1 MIKGSILI
9 VDDEP
14 SVRDSLNRWFRD
26 DGFEVGVAE
35 GANDALTRLAE
46 RKWDLALLDIRMR
59 GTDGIELQRRIH
71 EIDPEL
77 IVIMMTGYASVDT
90 AVTAL
95 KNGAYDYITKPLDPD
110 DVAHLVQNALAHR
123 RSQEENERLKEIVTT
138 QAPHVSELIGQSAAM
153 QKVLHSIETVA
164 GTDATVLITG
174 ESGTGKELVA
184 RALHSGGPRRFHPM
198 VVIHCGAL
206 TETLLESELFGHE
219 KGAFTGAQYR
229 RKGKFEMAEGGTV
242 FLDEIGDIS
251 LKTQTDLLRVLQ
263 EREITRVG
271 GHQSIKVDF
280 RCVAATN
287 KDLETLIRDGQFRP
301 DLYYRLN
308 VFRIEIPPLRAR
320 RDDIPLLVDHFV
332 RKYAAAMNKKIN
344 RVAPE
349 AMALIQDYD
358 WPGNIR
364 ELENAVER
372 ALVVAHEPELRQ
384 EDFAIKPSQTG
395 PTQQAGA
402 GPAGSSLTLEEVEKA
417 HILRVLE
424 QCNFNQSRAAEML
437 HIDRVTLHNKLK
449 KYGWSRPLA
458 EVR

>member
-95 KNGAYDYITKPLDPD
+95 KNGAYDYLTKPLDPD

-229 RKGKFEMAEGGTV
+229 KKGKFEMAEGGTV

-395 PTQQAGA
+395 PSQQAGA
-402 GPAGSSLTLEEVEKA
+402 GPAGASLTLEEVEKA

>member
-395 PTQQAGA
+395 PSQQAGA
-402 GPAGSSLTLEEVEKA
+402 GPSGSSLTLEEVEKA

-449 KYGWSRPLA
+449 KYGWSRPLS